1 MSRWQQ
7 IHRYFPLR
15 ALLAGWL
22 YARWLRAR
30 RWLRYRLGNSRR
42 QWCAVYPVLTR
53 THIVE

>member
-22 YARWLRAR
+22 YARWLRAC
-30 RWLRYRLGNSRR
+30 RWLRYRLGNSQRR
-42 QWCAVYPVLTR
+42 WCAVYTVQGNVR
-53 THIVE
+53 IVE